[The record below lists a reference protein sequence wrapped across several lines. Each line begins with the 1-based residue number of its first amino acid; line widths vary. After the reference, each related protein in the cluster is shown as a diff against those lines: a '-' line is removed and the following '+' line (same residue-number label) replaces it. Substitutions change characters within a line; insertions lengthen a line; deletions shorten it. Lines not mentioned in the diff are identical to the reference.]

1 MHCGQNR
8 EKQKRR
14 PKLKQNVIF
23 SEIGGMYKFLRNNGE
38 FPNFLKI
45 GEKYAIIGLWGMD
58 ALIVICLPNGLSKS
72 IKNSHQYLLN
82 IHRGDGQYSPNRLSI
97 ASLHS
102 TAAYQ
107 LTV

>member
-1 MHCGQNR
+1 MHKCIVVKIGR
-8 EKQKRR
+8 SRKRR

-72 IKNSHQYLLN
+72 IKIAINIYLISTEETTN
-82 IHRGDGQYSPNRLSI
+82 IHPID
-97 ASLHS
+97 
-102 TAAYQ
+102 YQ
-107 LTV
+107 